1 MKIDQEEFKRKAQ
14 HILDTVV
21 KPQVEKYEQAKAAG
35 ELIPKPRQV
44 GAAGFIV
51 DEYLHAI
58 KDNMTQQTTKVLY
71 SAGWGAGFYT
81 WGAPREA
88 ITDSTLI
95 DLIERG
101 ELQLAEGYVEKTYP
115 DTFTG
120 GVQSLVVAQVPKGE
134 PFMIQEYDGSESIV
148 LQREINWI
156 VL

>member
-1 MKIDQEEFKRKAQ
+1 MKIDQEEFNRKAQ

-71 SAGWGAGFYT
+71 SPGWGAGFYT

-88 ITDSTLI
+88 ITDSKLI

-101 ELQLAEGYVEKTYP
+101 ELPQAEDYVEKTYP
-115 DTFTG
+115 DASIG
-120 GVQSLVVAQVPKGE
+120 GVQQLVVAQVPKGE

-148 LQREINWI
+148 LQREIQWI
-156 VL
+156 TL

>member
-1 MKIDQEEFKRKAQ
+1 
-14 HILDTVV
+14 
-21 KPQVEKYEQAKAAG
+21 
-35 ELIPKPRQV
+35 
-44 GAAGFIV
+44 
-51 DEYLHAI
+51 
-58 KDNMTQQTTKVLY
+58 MTQETTKVLY

-88 ITDSTLI
+88 ITDSKLI

-115 DTFTG
+115 DAFTG

>member
-1 MKIDQEEFKRKAQ
+1 
-14 HILDTVV
+14 
-21 KPQVEKYEQAKAAG
+21 
-35 ELIPKPRQV
+35 
-44 GAAGFIV
+44 
-51 DEYLHAI
+51 
-58 KDNMTQQTTKVLY
+58 MTQETTKVLY

-101 ELQLAEGYVEKTYP
+101 ELPQAEDYVEKTYP
-115 DTFTG
+115 DASTG
-120 GVQSLVVAQVPKGE
+120 GVQQLVVAQVPKGE